1 MLKKAVCS
9 VGLGKKARLNGTYSF
24 RESENDLISAGFIES
39 AVSYA
44 DRTGRISDKMDEL
57 SSAECDRRPIFLK

>member
-1 MLKKAVCS
+1 MLKKAVCQ

-24 RESENDLISAGFIES
+24 RESENDLISGFIES

-57 SSAECDRRPIFLK
+57 SSAECDRRPICLK